1 MPKTTMPE
9 TATAEFRK
17 ELQEI
22 KDAGLYKEERVI
34 TSQQDADIEVA
45 SGDQVINFCANN
57 YLGLAN
63 HPKIMEA
70 AKEGVDEYGFG
81 VASVRFICGTQTVH
95 KDLEHALTD
104 FHETDDTILYNSC
117 FDANTGLFETILGE
131 DDAIISDELNH
142 ASIIDGIRLCKADRY
157 IYAHSDMDDLET
169 QLQDAQDAN
178 VRMIATDGVFS
189 MDGDAAKLDEI
200 CALADEYDALVM
212 VDECHSTGF
221 MGEKGRGAA
230 EAKGV
235 LDEVDIITSTLGKA
249 LGGATGGFTTGRQE
263 IIDLL
268 RQQSRPYLFSNAIAP
283 MIANASLQVLD
294 MLQESGER
302 RERLWENARYFRRE
316 MEKRGFDIKPGD
328 HPIVPIMLYDAKT
341 SGQMADDLLDRGI
354 YVISFS
360 YPVVPKGEARIRV
373 QMSAAHSRDQ
383 LDRAIKAFTEVAEQH
398 DVL

>member
-1 MPKTTMPE
+1 MPMYE
-9 TATAEFRK
+9 AATATFNR

-22 KDAGLYKEERVI
+22 KDAGTYKEERVI

-45 SGDQVINFCANN
+45 SGEHVINFCANN

-63 HPKIMEA
+63 HPRIMEA
-70 AKEGVDEYGFG
+70 AKEGVDRYGFG

-95 KDLEHALTD
+95 KQLEHELSA

-117 FDANTGLFETILGE
+117 FDANTGLFETILGPE
-131 DDAIISDELNH
+131 DAIISDALNH
-142 ASIIDGIRLCKADRY
+142 ASIIDGVRLCKADRY
-157 IYAHSDMDDLET
+157 VYDHSDMDDLEA
-169 QLQDAQDAN
+169 QLQQAQGAN
-178 VRMIATDGVFS
+178 IRMIATDGVFS

-200 CALADEYDALVM
+200 CRLADDYDALVM
-212 VDECHSTGF
+212 VDECHATGF
-221 MGEKGRGAA
+221 MGEKGRGAS

-235 LDEVDIITSTLGKA
+235 LDQVDVITSTLGKA

-283 MIANASLQVLD
+283 MIANASIRVLD
-294 MLQESGER
+294 LLQESDER
-302 RERLWENARYFRRE
+302 RQKIWENARYFRAE
-316 MEKRGFDIKPGD
+316 MEERGFDIKPGD
-328 HPIVPIMLYDAKT
+328 HPIIPIMLYDAKK
-341 SGQMADDLLDRGI
+341 SGQIADELLEEGI

-383 LDRAIKAFTEVAEQH
+383 LDRAIAAFTKIGRTH
-398 DVL
+398 DVI

>member
-1 MPKTTMPE
+1 MPE
-9 TATAEFRK
+9 TATQTFQS

-34 TSQQDADIEVA
+34 TSQQDADIEVE
-45 SGDQVINFCANN
+45 SGEHVINFCANN

-63 HPKIMEA
+63 HPAIMEA

-95 KDLEHALTD
+95 KQLEHALSD

-117 FDANTGLFETILGE
+117 FDANTGLFETILGP
-131 DDAIISDELNH
+131 DDAIISDKLNH
-142 ASIIDGIRLCKADRY
+142 ASIIDGVRLCKADRY
-157 IYAHSDMDDLET
+157 VFDHSDMADLER
-169 QLQDAQDAN
+169 QLHDAQDAN
-178 VRMIATDGVFS
+178 VRMICTDGVFS
-189 MDGDAAKLDEI
+189 MDGDAAKLDKI
-200 CALADEYDALVM
+200 CDLADEYDALVM
-212 VDECHSTGF
+212 VDECHATGF
-221 MGEKGRGAA
+221 MGEKGRGAS

-235 LDEVDIITSTLGKA
+235 LDRVDVITSTLGKA

-283 MIANASLQVLD
+283 MIANASLKVLD
-294 MLQESGER
+294 MLQDSGDR
-302 RERLWENARYFRRE
+302 RETLWQNARYFREE
-316 MEKRGFDIKPGD
+316 MEARGFDIKPGD
-328 HPIVPIMLYDAKT
+328 HPIIPIMFYDAKT
-341 SGQMADDLLDRGI
+341 SAAIAEDLLDRGI

-373 QMSAAHSRDQ
+373 QMSAAHSQDQ
-383 LDRAIKAFTEVAEQH
+383 LDRAIDAFTEVARAH
-398 DVL
+398 DAL

>member
-17 ELQEI
+17 ELQDI

-70 AKEGVDEYGFG
+70 AKKGVDEYGFG

-178 VRMIATDGVFS
+178 VRLIATDGVFS

-200 CALADEYDALVM
+200 SALADAYDALVM
-212 VDECHSTGF
+212 VDECHATGF

-235 LDEVDIITSTLGKA
+235 LEEVDIITSTLGKA

-283 MIANASLQVLD
+283 MIASASLQVLD

-302 RERLWENARYFRRE
+302 RERLWTNARYFRSE

-383 LDRAIKAFTEVAEQH
+383 LDRAIEAFTEVAHQQ